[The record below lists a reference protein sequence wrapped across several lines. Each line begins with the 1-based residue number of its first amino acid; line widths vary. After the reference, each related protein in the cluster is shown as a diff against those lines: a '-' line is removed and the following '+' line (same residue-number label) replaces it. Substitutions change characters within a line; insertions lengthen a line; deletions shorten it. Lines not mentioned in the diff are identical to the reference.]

1 MSGKTFIDVMEM
13 VVGIE
18 GVGTVVFS
26 GGTRT
31 LLHILLSFV
40 GREAYTFKM
49 FERDIPYP
57 PQFAALLWAPTLHL
71 VAVAA
76 LQGYGLAD
84 PQRRPAFQS
93 SALQG
98 SRIKGPS
105 ETLNDWY
112 VKTPG
117 DHFPGLRWALGEN
130 EGQVQRFGRFFDEAE
145 PQIFQ

>member
-13 VVGIE
+13 GAGVE

-31 LLHILLSFV
+31 LLHVLLSFV
-40 GREAYTFKM
+40 GCEAYTFKM
-49 FERDIPYP
+49 FGRDLPYP

-130 EGQVQRFGRFFDEAE
+130 EGQVQRFGCFPGKARTKLI
-145 PQIFQ
+145 Q